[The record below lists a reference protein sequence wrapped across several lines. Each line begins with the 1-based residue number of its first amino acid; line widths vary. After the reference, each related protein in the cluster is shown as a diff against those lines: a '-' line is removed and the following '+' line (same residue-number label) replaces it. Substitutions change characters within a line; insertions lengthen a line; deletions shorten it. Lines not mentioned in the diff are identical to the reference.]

1 MATLTI
7 TTTAPQDSRIAPA
20 FGSRLG
26 LAGNANAAQ
35 VKAEVIQF
43 IRSVVQD
50 YEIRVAAKAAADAV
64 TTIDPT

>member
-7 TTTAPQDSRIAPA
+7 NTTAPQDTRIASA

-35 VKAEVIQF
+35 VKSEVISF
-43 IRSVVQD
+43 IREVVRD

-64 TTIDPT
+64 TEIDPQ